1 MKYRFVLGGFVLVVA
16 LSLGGCAFLTPN
28 WGAIHP
34 SASATPSPSETPQ
47 PITTPTPSTKP
58 QPVQVEVV
66 ASTVDASGISVVA
79 QASNV
84 SEDGGKCTLTVS
96 QAATR
101 KVVVVG
107 AESNVVDTQCFP
119 LNLPLTGFVSGAA
132 TFTVQYLSSTHSG
145 ISAIG
150 QLVIP

>member
-1 MKYRFVLGGFVLVVA
+1 MKYRAVLSGCALVSA
-16 LSLGGCAFLTPN
+16 LALGGCSFLTPN

-34 SASATPSPSETPQ
+34 SPSATPSASETS
-47 PITTPTPSTKP
+47 TPTPTPTAKT
-58 QPVQVEVV
+58 QPVQVDVV
-66 ASTVDASGISVVA
+66 DSTVGASGINVVA

-96 QAATR
+96 QGGAR

-119 LNLPLTGFVSGAA
+119 LYLPLTGFVSGAA
-132 TFTVQYLSSTHSG
+132 TFTVQYQSSTYTG
-145 ISAIG
+145 TSAIG
-150 QLVIP
+150 QIVIP